1 MAVWRQRQADPDRV
15 ASLKALGHGDIVS
28 RVLVLRGQD
37 AQSVEEYLRP
47 SLKRLAAPSELP
59 GVERAAD
66 IILDQ
71 PGDVVVFGD
80 YDCDGVSATAI
91 MLSALNAIRPGC
103 AAAFIPERLS
113 EGYGMS
119 DRAVGRMLKEHPDVK
134 LVVTVDN
141 GIGALKYVKA
151 LKARGVKVVVTDH
164 HLAGDDLAELES
176 AADALVNPKVA
187 APDKLSDLCG
197 AGVAFI
203 LAGALVEK
211 ARQRG
216 IYSGPAIGGPLLVMA
231 GLATVTDIMPLTGQN
246 RILVAEALKRFR
258 TLAPVGLKEL
268 YRQAAKSMAPSLDCR
283 DFGFLIGPRINAA
296 GRMGSGTVALK
307 LMLER
312 DPDEAGRLAYEVKN
326 LNHLRK
332 SAEAEMLAAASG
344 QIVKGAPAQLIDL
357 PDGHQGVAGIVASRI
372 MESCPL
378 GPVAV
383 IAGGHGSC
391 RAPDGFNVHDLLAAS
406 AEALSSFGGHAQAG
420 GFSVKPG
427 AMEEFRRLFLAA
439 SSAQAEA
446 MAEAGTS
453 PGVVWYDAETE
464 GRDLTLE
471 LAASLKALEPFGEG
485 NEEPVFRLCNAYLSN
500 VKTIGF
506 EGKHLALEFK
516 ESRIPRA
523 VWWNGSGRLEDLRA
537 HSSQMVDVLFKLTIS
552 EYGQRHAELMIVALE
567 YSDNIGS
574 ESNG

>member
-28 RVLVLRGQD
+28 RVLALRGQD

-119 DRAVGRMLKEHPDVK
+119 DKAVGRMLEEHPGVK

-176 AADALVNPKVA
+176 VADALVNPKVA

-268 YRQAAKSMAPSLDCR
+268 YRQAAKSMAPALDCR

-296 GRMGSGTVALK
+296 GRMGSGTVALQQQHV
-307 LMLER
+307 E
-312 DPDEAGRLAYEVKN
+312 
-326 LNHLRK
+326 
-332 SAEAEMLAAASG
+332 
-344 QIVKGAPAQLIDL
+344 
-357 PDGHQGVAGIVASRI
+357 
-372 MESCPL
+372 
-378 GPVAV
+378 
-383 IAGGHGSC
+383 
-391 RAPDGFNVHDLLAAS
+391 
-406 AEALSSFGGHAQAG
+406 
-420 GFSVKPG
+420 
-427 AMEEFRRLFLAA
+427 
-439 SSAQAEA
+439 
-446 MAEAGTS
+446 
-453 PGVVWYDAETE
+453 GVVAHICANRPKRRCW
-464 GRDLTLE
+464 
-471 LAASLKALEPFGEG
+471 
-485 NEEPVFRLCNAYLSN
+485 RLRPA
-500 VKTIGF
+500 
-506 EGKHLALEFK
+506 
-516 ESRIPRA
+516 
-523 VWWNGSGRLEDLRA
+523 RL
-537 HSSQMVDVLFKLTIS
+537 
-552 EYGQRHAELMIVALE
+552 
-567 YSDNIGS
+567 
-574 ESNG
+574 